1 MTLTQD
7 FDEEE
12 VEGLKVKILAAL
24 ASLDRGLAANV
35 SGHGHQPQ
43 QLSCQGG
50 SSWVADQQL
59 LHPQQGHPRVAHCG
73 SCSRHACLHGVVSSR
88 STAAES
94 QDQHTRQTLL
104 PAVTCVLCFYHQHQ
118 PAA

>member
-35 SGHGHQPQ
+35 SGQGHQPQ
-43 QLSCQGG
+43 QLRCQDGNG
-50 SSWVADQQL
+50 WVAERHL
-59 LHPQQGHPRVAHCG
+59 LQPQQGHSHVAAAVGTH
-73 SCSRHACLHGVVSSR
+73 SCMVRSH
-88 STAAES
+88 STAAGPSSAQETNS
-94 QDQHTRQTLL
+94 SAFCHLSVVFL
-104 PAVTCVLCFYHQHQ
+104 P
-118 PAA
+118 PA